1 MVESQNNLHSQTRE
15 DRPLNPSSLAVRPYL
30 PSDRVAASQLLGLS
44 DPWKD
49 LGYSAEDWERVFASL
64 MSTREGFVIAS
75 GDDVAGLAL
84 LGRRFLFGDCL
95 DLLAI
100 APWARSQ
107 KLGSTLLAYVERLV
121 FTRVPHLYLRVS
133 DFNDRAQRFY
143 TRRGYEALGPMPS
156 LHLPGTHEILMRKSR
171 LRLGENDRNEEAT

>member
-1 MVESQNNLHSQTRE
+1 MK
-15 DRPLNPSSLAVRPYL
+15 PSSLAVRPYL

-49 LGYSAEDWERVFASL
+49 LGYSAEDWERVFDSL
-64 MSTREGFVIAS
+64 TSTREGFVIAS

-95 DLLAI
+95 ELLAI
-100 APWARSQ
+100 APWARDRR
-107 KLGSTLLAYVERLV
+107 LGSTLLAYVERLV

-133 DFNDRAQRFY
+133 DFNGRARQFY
-143 TRRGYEALGPMPS
+143 VRRGYEALGPMPS

-171 LRLGENDRNEEAT
+171 LRLGENDRNDEAT